1 MEISASIPKDMT
13 ATLPAASVLP
23 QLPIAGAGTGK
34 AVKNFSS
41 DRDGFSRKLSEA
53 IDKKTKAEPIAD
65 RTTRKPQKS
74 SEREPAAEP
83 TATGLPVGLA
93 GSLPT
98 AEVPPNV
105 SVNPDTTNSGELS
118 AINSV
123 NVSAEFAPP
132 QPLIL
137 PETGNQQPVMGQS
150 VMGQSVMG
158 QSVMGQ
164 SVMGQSVMGQSVMG
178 QSVMGQPALTAL
190 PVQQQTPVV
199 DKSAV
204 ATQKITLP
212 AVFAENAA
220 TDSNPA
226 ESLQTQLPQVSFTAK
241 SAPQGFAKKPV
252 VSPENAATTSDPSVA
267 AQDTKPVDSRI
278 QQDIVAVQISTQPAE
293 QVATTSQTPTDSLP
307 ASAAGAMASP
317 KPTAETEI
325 SPTAEFEPIETAEPA
340 VIDKP
345 VARPEQVATSQTE
358 QESTEGKLGPSKK
371 ASPEL
376 NSTDKAEA
384 AAVTLTPFEKAL
396 HTVSSPAAPEPA
408 VQQPRQELH
417 EVARQVMDGMIA
429 STDHLKSSQV
439 IITLKPEH
447 LGEVTVKINV
457 DGDRVTAA
465 FHAASSEVRAILE
478 SSLPQLRQEMSQQG
492 WKFDSEGVYGG
503 MQQFLANQQQQQPTK
518 QWQMFAPIPQRMNR
532 DEYDETIA
540 FSPTGRLQVMS
551 AAAVDYRV

>member
-1 MEISASIPKDMT
+1 MEMSVSIPKDRA
-13 ATLPAASVLP
+13 ATPPAASVLP

-137 PETGNQQPVMGQS
+137 PETGNQQP
-150 VMGQSVMG
+150 
-158 QSVMGQ
+158 
-164 SVMGQSVMGQSVMG
+164 
-178 QSVMGQPALTAL
+178 VMGQPALTAL